1 MAAQYI
7 QAGATGMVITLTV
20 QDEAGVAVNL
30 TTATTTEIILKP
42 PQGFALTKTASVVSP
57 ATDGKIRYVTEAGV
71 FNPPGKWKAQAHV
84 ILSGGSE
91 YWSTIFEFN
100 VGANL

>member
-1 MAAQYI
+1 
-7 QAGATGMVITLTV
+7 
-20 QDEAGVAVNL
+20 
-30 TTATTTEIILKP
+30 
-42 PQGFALTKTASVVSP
+42 VVSP